1 MKKIIGLFLTITML
15 LSSMTGVFAA
25 TTPFEDIDTEAT
37 TVLYNLGVICGDE
50 NGAFNPEDEIT
61 RAEFAKI
68 LCTAYG
74 TGDIAPVATKF
85 ADVASTH
92 WAAGYIN
99 RANELGF
106 IHGYGDGNFG
116 PEDSLTY
123 EQAIKLIVAAL
134 GYTYMADDNGGY
146 PAGYMMVASDNDIT
160 KNVDIA
166 NATAPAKR
174 IDVMK
179 MLYNAL
185 EVGMMKRTTY
195 GTEAKYEITTDT
207 LLANKLRYIKVDGVI
222 SDTWK
227 HNKAMSKDTVRFESK
242 ELKDYL
248 KLKETDT
255 DTFILDTKDAE
266 IADLLHYPVVAYMK
280 DVDDE
285 LVIDFAVVN
294 GKKIKTTVIT
304 DMECFDDSEADADD
318 KTSATQ
324 IAYWV
329 DKDNDKRITVVD
341 VATDVTYIVNTA
353 IVNKELY
360 DTAAEFMALTGTVEL
375 IDYTND
381 GKIDIV
387 NIKSYDVRQVART
400 IENKIIVKGKPTI
413 DLSEDVVASYS
424 ITLNGKPADIAD
436 LAENDVLW
444 VACGKD
450 TREIIATR
458 NPVVGKV
465 SEVGNDNEV
474 IINGVE
480 YKNAIKGK
488 LDYSDDVNHDG
499 VKDLTV
505 NAEGTFYLDC
515 ANAIRYYDADVGFV
529 GDYAYIIAVG
539 NDTFGEPVIKMF
551 TYDGKTESY
560 SVAENSDVDGAL
572 VAGNTIKYS
581 LTNGE
586 IKKAKV
592 ITFDTEKPN
601 GVWQSATNRFK
612 GAELISDNAKV
623 FLYDDENDHKV
634 VGVDYLVNDKEYTYK
649 VAELNDDTHT
659 YDLVY
664 VIAGSSVVDAS
675 APLAFFVKATSAVI
689 DEDTNGY
696 KITFVE
702 NGVEKT
708 VYSENATT
716 LAFGDVFI
724 YTLDEKGLLDDVVEV
739 VALPNVAGTTIT
751 LTYPTD
757 FGGLTSDADNIIF
770 YTEVIDDVSY
780 SAAGVKIM
788 TNNNTEVFNITT
800 DTKITVYDVVREKYR
815 VGDMN
820 ADIREN
826 INVDGHTETYGMF
839 FRIVDNK
846 VVELIVIDF
855 NKYLD

>member
-1 MKKIIGLFLTITML
+1 MMKKIIGLFLTIAML

-195 GTEAKYEITTDT
+195 GTEAKYEVTTDT
-207 LLANKLRYIKVDGVI
+207 LLANKLRYTKVDGVI

-227 HNKAMSKDTVRFESK
+227 HNKTMSENTVSFDGEIVK
-242 ELKDYL
+242 TE
-248 KLKETDT
+248 
-255 DTFILDTKDAE
+255 DAE

-304 DMECFDDSEADADD
+304 DMECFDDSDADDDD

-324 IAYWV
+324 ISYWV

-341 VATDVTYIVNTA
+341 VATDATYIVNTA

-400 IENKIIVKGKPTI
+400 IENKIIVNGKPTI

-424 ITLNGKPADIAD
+424 ITLNGKSADISD

-444 VACGKD
+444 VAYGND
-450 TREIIATR
+450 TVEIIATR
-458 NPVVGKV
+458 NSVVGKV

-480 YKNAIKGK
+480 Y
-488 LDYSDDVNHDG
+488 VNKTG
-499 VKDLTV
+499 SALTV

-515 ANAIRYYDADVGFV
+515 ANAIRYYDADVDFV

-539 NDTFGEPVIKMF
+539 NDTFGEPIIKMF

-560 SVAENSDVDGAL
+560 AVAENNDIADGVL
-572 VAGNTIKYS
+572 TTGNTIKYS

-586 IKKAKV
+586 IKKAETV
-592 ITFDTEKPN
+592 AFSTSATNI
-601 GVWQSATNRFK
+601 WQSATNRFK

-623 FLYDDENDHKV
+623 FLYDDENEHKV
-634 VGVDYLVNDKEYTYK
+634 VNIDYLVNDKKYTYK

-689 DEDTNGY
+689 NEDTNGY

-708 VYSENATT
+708 IYSENTTT

-724 YTLDEKGLLDDVVEV
+724 YTTDEKGLLDDVVEV
-739 VALPNVAGTTIT
+739 VALPNVAGTTMT

-780 SAAGVKIM
+780 SSAGVKIM

-800 DTKITVYDVVREKYR
+800 DIKITVYDVVREKYR

>member
-1 MKKIIGLFLTITML
+1 MMKKIIGLLITITML
-15 LSSMTGVFAA
+15 LSSVVGVFAA
-25 TTPFEDIDTEAT
+25 PFNDVNTEAT
-37 TVLYNLGVICGDE
+37 SVLYGLGVICGDE
-50 NGAFNPEDEIT
+50 NGKFNPEDAIT

-85 ADVASTH
+85 ADVDSAH

-99 RANELGF
+99 RANQLGF
-106 IHGYGDGNFG
+106 IDGYGDGNFG
-116 PEDSLTY
+116 PEDAITY
-123 EQAIKLIVAAL
+123 EQAVKLIVAAL
-134 GYTYMADDNGGY
+134 GYTYMANDNGGY
-146 PAGYMMVASDNDIT
+146 PAGYMAVASDKDIVKGVVIT
-160 KNVDIA
+160 
-166 NATAPAKR
+166 NAEAPAKR
-174 IDVMK
+174 LDVAK

-195 GTEAKYEITTDT
+195 GTEAKWEETTDT
-207 LLANKLRYIKVDGVI
+207 LLANKLRYTKIEGTI
-222 SDTWK
+222 TNTWK
-227 HNKAMSKDTVRFESK
+227 HNK
-242 ELKDYL
+242 
-248 KLKETDT
+248 
-255 DTFILDTKDAE
+255 TFGVNEIALDGVIYKVEDASV
-266 IADLLHYPVVAYMK
+266 ADLLHYPVVAYVK
-280 DVDDE
+280 EVDDE
-285 LVIDFAVVN
+285 DVIAFAIAN

-304 DMECFDDSEADADD
+304 DMECFDDSDVDVED

-329 DKDNDKRITVVD
+329 DKDNDKSITVVELD
-341 VATDVTYIVNTA
+341 DEVKYIANTVKVAGYTTSNDFTSLI
-353 IVNKELY
+353 
-360 DTAAEFMALTGTVEL
+360 GTVEL
-375 IDYTND
+375 IDLNNN

-387 NIKSYDVRQVART
+387 NIKSYNVRQVART
-400 IENKIIVKGKPTI
+400 IENKIIVNGKPTI
-413 DLSEDVVASYS
+413 DLSDDVVASYS
-424 ITLNGKPADIAD
+424 ITLNGKPANIAD

-444 VACGKD
+444 VANGND
-450 TREIIATR
+450 TVEIIATR
-458 NPVVGKV
+458 NPVEGKIT
-465 SEVGNDNEV
+465 EIGNDNEV
-474 IINGVE
+474 VINGVE
-480 YKNAIKGK
+480 YKNETG
-488 LDYSDDVNHDG
+488 STF
-499 VKDLTV
+499 TV
-505 NAEGTFYLDC
+505 NTEGTFYLDC
-515 ANAIRYYDADVGFV
+515 ANAIRYYDADVDFV
-529 GDYAYIIAVG
+529 GDYAYIVAVG

-551 TYDGKTESY
+551 AYDGKTESY
-560 SVAENSDVDGAL
+560 SVAKNNDIADGVL

-586 IKKAKV
+586 IKKAEV
-592 ITFDTEKPN
+592 ITFNTSATN
-601 GVWQSATNRFK
+601 IWQSATNRFK

-634 VGVDYLVNDKEYTYK
+634 VGVNYLVNDKEYTYK

-664 VIAGSSVVDAS
+664 VVAGSSVVDAS
-675 APLAFFVKATSAVI
+675 APLAFFVKATAAVI

-708 VYSENATT
+708 VYSENTTT

-739 VALPNVAGTTIT
+739 VALPKETGKTT

-757 FGGLTSDADNIIF
+757 FGDLTSDADNIIF

-780 SAAGVKIM
+780 SANGVKIM

-800 DTKITVYDVVREKYR
+800 DTKITVYDVAREKYR
-815 VGDMN
+815 TGDMN
-820 ADIREN
+820 TDIREN

-855 NKYLD
+855 NKHLD